1 MNSVGDTGGN
11 ICSELDSVV
20 GSALFLKFFPKAGNE
35 YCSKLEKEFRFQVK
49 CTLNISYFLE
59 FSLDI

>member
-1 MNSVGDTGGN
+1 MNGVSDTGRN
-11 ICSELDSVV
+11 IGSEIDSVV
-20 GSALFLKFFPKAGNE
+20 GSALFFKFFPKIDTE

-49 CTLNISYFLE
+49 YTLNISYFLE